1 MIFSIE
7 AADEDKYTC
16 AVSTINKEE
25 ISHIP
30 RVRSKFHQTHFLII
44 FFLRFSPNL
53 VIGNTALNVTAIL

>member
-1 MIFSIE
+1 MISSIE

-25 ISHIP
+25 ISHIL

-44 FFLRFSPNL
+44 FFVFFAGVCGCKHESC
-53 VIGNTALNVTAIL
+53 VIAC